1 MNKTN
6 QMNQIS
12 PSRRSRSATLQ
23 EHVLVI
29 SDLLV
34 VDFQIM
40 HNGFSGT
47 Y

>member
-12 PSRRSRSATLQ
+12 PSRSAILQ
-23 EHVLVI
+23 GHVLVI

-34 VDFQIM
+34 VDFHIT